1 VPPQRV
7 PWTQPCKCHSSPTI
21 DTGEMVE
28 PPDCPWRGHCV
39 FNIRCECERNS
50 VTNPVNIGPNPL
62 SQAWKWP
69 DCYASKNP
77 KTPQIP
83 AREGAGLL
91 RCYPSICGLRGGAKS
106 AAPWLSSQPRP
117 KIQDFSSAA
126 SNNQPAPKAFGAPR
140 HCVSPSVGKEAPS
153 PLHHFC
159 TISAPFPAQFLFSAL
174 VYESLTTNSP
184 LHGAVSPA
192 RAAFKR
198 SPGCLE
204 QSNQSI
210 SAPFRQA

>member
-1 VPPQRV
+1 MLV
-7 PWTQPCKCHSSPTI
+7 
-21 DTGEMVE
+21 
-28 PPDCPWRGHCV
+28 
-39 FNIRCECERNS
+39 
-50 VTNPVNIGPNPL
+50 
-62 SQAWKWP
+62 
-69 DCYASKNP
+69 CYAV
-77 KTPQIP
+77 TPQSPVQGGRTIIRALALLP
-83 AREGAGLL
+83 APTGNRRLFPGSLEQ
-91 RCYPSICGLRGGAKS
+91 SE
-106 AAPWLSSQPRP
+106 Q
-117 KIQDFSSAA
+117 FTT
-126 SNNQPAPKAFGAPR
+126 PKAFGAPR
-140 HCVSPSVGKEAPS
+140 QCVSPSVRKEAPS